1 MGTNILA
8 MIDML
13 GLPIIKVVSTPCS
26 QWQNYFCDIYFFN
39 INLSLDEK
47 KYFLTIKKLTFE
59 HFLKLSTLIN
69 IENIY
74 SSIFFFFNFAFT
86 YIVIL

>member
-1 MGTNILA
+1 MGTKILA

-26 QWQNYFCDIYFFN
+26 QWQNYFCDIYIFFN
-39 INLSLDEK
+39 INLSLDERGHVRK

-59 HFLKLSTLIN
+59 HFLKIIHPYEYRKDMYFLILYLH
-69 IENIY
+69 I
-74 SSIFFFFNFAFT
+74 
-86 YIVIL
+86 